1 MAINKTI
8 LVTGCSSGIGLCCVQ
23 ELKQHDYRIF
33 ASARKTEDV
42 EQLQAQGFETVQL
55 DLANSRSIRLAVEQ
69 VLEKTGGSYMPCLIM
84 PLMVNRAPLRIYA
97 GKYCWS
103 SLKPMYSAP
112 RNLPTS
118 LFLLCVSR
126 AMAGLF
132 ITAQYW
138 ALSPCRFEAPIMPPN
153 TPWKA

>member
-69 VLEKTGGSYMPCLIM
+69 VLEKTGGAVICP
-84 PLMVNRAPLRIYA
+84 V
-97 GKYCWS
+97 
-103 SLKPMYSAP
+103 
-112 RNLPTS
+112 
-118 LFLLCVSR
+118 
-126 AMAGLF
+126 
-132 ITAQYW
+132 
-138 ALSPCRFEAPIMPPN
+138 
-153 TPWKA
+153 